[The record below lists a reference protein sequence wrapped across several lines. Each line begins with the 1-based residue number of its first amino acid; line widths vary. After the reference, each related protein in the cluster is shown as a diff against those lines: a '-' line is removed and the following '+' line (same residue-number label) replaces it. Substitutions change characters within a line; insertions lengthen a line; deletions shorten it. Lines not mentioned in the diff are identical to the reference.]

1 MEEENYTRD
10 YCKKKVTIKSESV
23 REEPFALTC
32 ITNKRHITLNVKA
45 IRETKILILFFL
57 SQE

>member
-10 YCKKKVTIKSESV
+10 YCKKIIIKSESV
-23 REEPFALTC
+23 REETFSLTC
-32 ITNKRHITLNVKA
+32 ITNKRIHNFECNGNKGNKNFNTL
-45 IRETKILILFFL
+45 FL